1 LRDRP
6 YLGFKAAELELV
18 LSEKGLTPSKL
29 EDLLRELE
37 FRRSTPKNDKIAK
50 DAKARLAAMRRVVKS
65 APSALRD
72 HGSFVKEIEAETH
85 SEPLDSREDAL
96 HGGAEGSGS
105 TDREGELNEI
115 VLSAGV
121 LPRLFGVSDI
131 SLSVVS
137 NHLTIRSG
145 DIVVELEAQQRIN
158 TVLESGLFFS
168 RLTISSE
175 SRDCLIRGTQKQLA
189 MLLAALEEF
198 KGSSQVTYHI
208 AELNRH
214 LASHKYLNLKLIE
227 TWKEKAVS
235 LGVNNPSPVLPVAKR
250 LVKRFAEIKLLRD
263 AHNQKFIRW
272 EKVRYEKFFNTLEKT
287 PLTDKQI
294 EAILCDEDATLV
306 NAGAGTGKTSTV
318 VGKIAYLIKS
328 GEALPD
334 EILALAYGRDAA
346 AELRERVKDR
356 LGVDVEVRTFH
367 SLGMQLLKDL
377 AGHKLQIADAAKDER
392 AFLALI
398 ARLLYEISKSDE
410 GKRLVLEFVSFH
422 RYPAR
427 FLDEY
432 DSKHNYLQYMQKY
445 EPRTLRGELVKSFE
459 ELLIADWLYLN
470 GVKYEYEYPYAHE
483 TATLVRRQYKPDF
496 YLSEY
501 DIYLEHFGVD
511 RDGQTAFGI
520 DPKKY
525 QEGIVWKR
533 ELHNKFG
540 TTLIETYSWQRK
552 EGVLLKVLKEACL
565 EKGVQLKPFDSEQ
578 LRELLATRELG
589 KKVVALLKDF
599 LAVFKENQHSLED
612 LRSQIASR
620 SAGEMERASCFF
632 DLFELLYNR
641 YQGHLAER
649 QEIDFSDLIKLS
661 TEALKRGEVKCEFK
675 RIIIDE
681 YQDISNGRYK
691 LVQEILA
698 QRLDSR
704 IMCVGDDWQSIYG
717 FTGSDVEKST
727 KFSEYFHFSTIV
739 PLDQTFR
746 FTEPII
752 ALSSDFIQRNPNQLR
767 KAVHGRDSSLRSA
780 CELFSF
786 PTSADIDL
794 VSVLRSVDSERP
806 ARQVWRVFLVARYNF
821 CEPANLSD
829 LKARFPMLKLE
840 FLTVHASKGREAD
853 AVVILDIKGGRY
865 GFPGSI
871 ENDPLMAYVIPGA
884 EDIEY
889 AEERRV
895 MYVAMTRARDKVCFV
910 CVRDQPSEFLQEIS
924 RHRVVHLAGGA
935 KDQEFTE
942 FSCPECRSGRL
953 FLKFPNRSEGYGWRC
968 EFSPNC
974 DGKAKICPL
983 CKSAPISASGACL
996 SQSCN
1001 RQLESVSIGRSLK
1014 SRVKERTNRKR

>member
-1 LRDRP
+1 MRDRP
-6 YLGFKAAELELV
+6 YFRFKAAELESV
-18 LSEKGLTPSKL
+18 LSESGLTLSKL

-37 FRRSTPKNDKIAK
+37 FRRPTPKNDKIAK
-50 DAKARLAAMRRVVKS
+50 DAKARLAAMRRVVDS
-65 APSALRD
+65 VPAVSQHPEYCEN
-72 HGSFVKEIEAETH
+72 EIKAKAR
-85 SEPLDSREDAL
+85 SKPLDSPESAL
-96 HGGAEGSGS
+96 HRVAEEGGS
-105 TDREGELNEI
+105 TDTEGNLNEI
-115 VLSAGV
+115 VLSVGL

-131 SLSVVS
+131 SLSEVS
-137 NHLTIRSG
+137 NRLVIRSDG
-145 DIVVELEAQQRIN
+145 IVVEIEVGQQIAPLLTN
-158 TVLESGLFFS
+158 GLFFS
-168 RLTISSE
+168 SLTVSSE
-175 SRDCLIRGTQKQLA
+175 SGDCLIRGTRRQLVLVLSA
-189 MLLAALEEF
+189 IEEF
-198 KGSSQVTYHI
+198 KSSSLVASHV
-208 AELNRH
+208 AKLDGF
-214 LASHKYLNLKLIE
+214 LASHKYLNLRLIE
-227 TWKEKAVS
+227 AWKAKAVS
-235 LGVNNPSPVLPVAKR
+235 LRATDAPPVLPVANR
-250 LVKRFAEIKLLRD
+250 LVTCISEIDSLRE
-263 AHNQKFIRW
+263 AHNRNFIRR
-272 EKVRYEKFFNTLEKT
+272 EKIRYKTFFDTLEKT
-287 PLTDKQI
+287 PLTDNQI

-318 VGKIAYLIKS
+318 VGKIAYLIES

-367 SLGMQLLKDL
+367 SLGMQLLKNL
-377 AGHKLQIADAAKDER
+377 AGYKLQIADTAKDER

-410 GKRLVLEFVSFH
+410 GRRLLLEFVSFH

-432 DSKHNYLQYMQKY
+432 DSQHDYLQYMQKY

-470 GVKYEYEYPYAHE
+470 GVKYEYEYPYAHQ
-483 TATLVRRQYKPDF
+483 TATLIRRQYKPDF

-501 DIYLEHFGVD
+501 DIYLEHFGVG
-511 RDGQTAFGI
+511 RDGQTAPGI
-520 DPKKY
+520 DPEKY
-525 QEGIVWKR
+525 QEAILWKR
-533 ELHNKFG
+533 ELHNRFG

-552 EGVLLKVLKEACL
+552 EGVLLKALKEACV
-565 EKGVQLKPFDSEQ
+565 EKGVKLKPFDSEQ
-578 LRELLATRELG
+578 LRELFETRELG

-599 LAVFKENQHSLED
+599 LAVFKENQYCLEE
-612 LRSQIASR
+612 LRRQTSTR
-620 SAGEMERASCFF
+620 SPGEIERANCFF
-632 DLFELLYNR
+632 DLFEILYNL
-641 YQGHLAER
+641 YQSHLSRR

-675 RIIIDE
+675 RIIVDE

-691 LVQEILA
+691 LVQEILG
-698 QRLDSR
+698 QRMDSR

-727 KFSEYFHFSTIV
+727 KFSKYFPFSTIV

-746 FTEPII
+746 FTAPIVS
-752 ALSSDFIQRNPNQLR
+752 LSSDFIQRNPNQLR
-767 KAVHGRDSSLRSA
+767 KAVQGRDSSLDCA

-806 ARQVWRVFLVARYNF
+806 KRKVWRVFLLARYNF
-821 CEPANLSD
+821 CEPANLSE
-829 LKARFPMLKLE
+829 LKSRFPMLELE

-895 MYVAMTRARDKVCFV
+895 MYVAMTRAREKVCFV
-910 CVRDQPSEFLQEIS
+910 CVRDQPSEFVQEIS
-924 RHRVVHLAGGA
+924 RHGVVRLAGGV

-942 FSCPECRSGRL
+942 FFCPECRSGRL
-953 FLKFPNRSEGYGWRC
+953 FLRFPNRREGYGWRC

-974 DGKAKICPL
+974 DGKAKICPT
-983 CKSAPISASGACL
+983 CKAAPVSASDGCL
-996 SQSCN
+996 SQSCSG
-1001 RQLESVSIGRSLK
+1001 QLESAVIRESQKFRGG
-1014 SRVKERTNRKR
+1014 ERTTKKR